1 MKIEPKKIFI
11 NSTNNTFL
19 QLFRYAFV
27 GGVAFIVDFGLL
39 YALTE
44 YAHFHYLLSA
54 SFAFIVGL
62 VINYL
67 LSKIWV
73 FSSNTIKKRWI
84 EFAVFSLIG
93 IVGLGLTN
101 LFLWVFTDYC
111 AIHYMFSKVL
121 TTIIVFFW
129 NFFARKI
136 ILFNSDSTHA
146 CSEKQ

>member
-44 YAHFHYLLSA
+44 YVHFHYLLSA

-62 VINYL
+62 VINYS

-111 AIHYMFSKVL
+111 SIHYMFSKVL

-129 NFFARKI
+129 NFFVRKI
-136 ILFNSDSTHA
+136 ILFNSNSAHA
-146 CSEKQ
+146 YSEK